1 MKKIIISIVL
11 LASFISNAQIH
22 NASGNIKT
30 KSSIEFTDEDYI
42 GFWSSEGTSH
52 IVIWK
57 DCNNNMQMAEFSA
70 TSGVPFDIVSLNFN
84 KTNLF
89 VKTNFKET
97 NWTTESE
104 FVFVDKSTLICTVS
118 GDGNAPLTYKKIR

>member
-1 MKKIIISIVL
+1 MKRIIVYTVL
-11 LASFISNAQIH
+11 LSSFLSIAQIH

-30 KSSIEFTDEDYI
+30 KSTIEFSNEDYI
-42 GFWSSEGTSH
+42 GFWSCEGTSH
-52 IVIWK
+52 FVIWK
-57 DCNNNMQMAEFSA
+57 DYNNNMQMAEFSA
-70 TSGVPFDIVSLNFN
+70 SSGTPLEIISLNFN

-104 FVFVDKSTLICTVS
+104 FVFKDKSTLICTVS
-118 GDGNAPLTYKKIR
+118 GDGNAPLTYKKVR

>member
-30 KSSIEFTDEDYI
+30 KSAIEFTDEDYI

-70 TSGVPFDIVSLNFN
+70 TSGMPLDIVSLNFN

-97 NWTTESE
+97 NFTTESE
-104 FVFVDKSTLICTVS
+104 FVFVDKSTIICTVS

>member
-30 KSSIEFTDEDYI
+30 KSAIEFTDEDYI

-57 DCNNNMQMAEFSA
+57 DCNNNIQIAEFSA
-70 TSGVPFDIVSLNFN
+70 TSGVPLEIVSLNFN

-97 NWTTESE
+97 NFTSESE

>member
-1 MKKIIISIVL
+1 MKKIIILTVL
-11 LASFISNAQIH
+11 LVSFISNAQIH

-30 KSSIEFTDEDYI
+30 KSAIEFTDEDYI

>member
-30 KSSIEFTDEDYI
+30 KSAIEFTDEDYI

>member
-1 MKKIIISIVL
+1 MKKVILLTVL
-11 LASFISNAQIH
+11 LSSFLSMAQIH
-22 NASGNIKT
+22 NASGTIKT
-30 KSSIEFTDEDYI
+30 KSAIEFTNEDYI
-42 GFWSSEGTSH
+42 GFWSCEGISH
-52 IVIWK
+52 VVIWK

-70 TSGVPFDIVSLNFN
+70 SSGTPLEIISLNFN

-97 NWTTESE
+97 NWTSESE
-104 FVFVDKSTLICTVS
+104 FVFKDKSTLICTVS

>member
-30 KSSIEFTDEDYI
+30 KSAIEFTDEDYI

-57 DCNNNMQMAEFSA
+57 DCNNNMQIAEFSA
-70 TSGVPFDIVSLNFN
+70 TSGVPLEIVSLNFN

-118 GDGNAPLTYKKIR
+118 GDGNAPLTYKKVR

>member
-30 KSSIEFTDEDYI
+30 KSAIEFTDEDYI

-104 FVFVDKSTLICTVS
+104 FVFIDKSTLICTVS

>member
-30 KSSIEFTDEDYI
+30 KSAIEFTDEDYI

-57 DCNNNMQMAEFSA
+57 DCNNNMQIAEFSA
-70 TSGVPFDIVSLNFN
+70 TSGVPLEIVSLNFN

-97 NWTTESE
+97 NFTSESE

-118 GDGNAPLTYKKIR
+118 GDGNAPLTYKKVR

>member
-1 MKKIIISIVL
+1 MKKALILIIFLS
-11 LASFISNAQIH
+11 SFISIAQIH
-22 NASGNIKT
+22 NVSGNIKT
-30 KSSIEFTDEDYI
+30 KSAIEFTNEDYI
-42 GFWSSEGTSH
+42 GFWSCEGTSH
-52 IVIWK
+52 FVIWK
-57 DCNNNMQMAEFSA
+57 DCNGNMQMAEFSA
-70 TSGVPFDIVSLNFN
+70 TSGVPLDIVSLNFN

-118 GDGNAPLTYKKIR
+118 GDGNSPLTYKKIR

>member
-1 MKKIIISIVL
+1 MKKVIILTVL
-11 LASFISNAQIH
+11 LASYITNAQIH

-30 KSSIEFTDEDYI
+30 KSSFVFTNEDYI
-42 GFWSSEGTSH
+42 GFWSSESSSH

-70 TSGVPFDIVSLNFN
+70 TSGTPLDIVTLNFN
-84 KTNLF
+84 KTNLY

-104 FVFVDKSTLICTVS
+104 FVFLDKSTLICTVS

>member
-1 MKKIIISIVL
+1 MKKALILTIL
-11 LASFISNAQIH
+11 LSSFVSNAQIH

-30 KSSIEFTDEDYI
+30 KSAIEFTNEDYI
-42 GFWSSEGTSH
+42 GFWSCEGTSNV
-52 IVIWK
+52 VIWK
-57 DCNNNMQMAEFSA
+57 DCNGNMQMAEFSA
-70 TSGVPFDIVSLNFN
+70 ASGVPLDIVSLNFN
-84 KTNLF
+84 KINLF

-97 NWTTESE
+97 NFTTESE

>member
-30 KSSIEFTDEDYI
+30 KSAIEFTDEDYI

-57 DCNNNMQMAEFSA
+57 DCNNNMQMAEFIA
-70 TSGVPFDIVSLNFN
+70 TSGMPLDIVSLDFN

-97 NWTTESE
+97 NFTTESE

>member
-30 KSSIEFTDEDYI
+30 KSAIEFTDEDYI
-42 GFWSSEGTSH
+42 GFWSSEGASH

-70 TSGVPFDIVSLNFN
+70 TSGVPLDIVSLNFN

-97 NWTTESE
+97 NFTTESE

>member
-1 MKKIIISIVL
+1 MKKLIILSILCSSIV
-11 LASFISNAQIH
+11 SIAQIH

-30 KSSIEFTDEDYI
+30 KSAIEFTNEDYI
-42 GFWSSEGTSH
+42 GFWSCEGTSH
-52 IVIWK
+52 VVIWK
-57 DCNNNMQMAEFSA
+57 DCNGNMQMAEFSA
-70 TSGVPFDIVSLNFN
+70 TSGVPLDIVSLNFN

>member
-1 MKKIIISIVL
+1 MKKALILIIFLS
-11 LASFISNAQIH
+11 SFISIAQIH
-22 NASGNIKT
+22 NVSGNIKT
-30 KSSIEFTDEDYI
+30 KSAIEFTNEDYI

-104 FVFVDKSTLICTVS
+104 FVFIDKSTLICTVS

>member
-1 MKKIIISIVL
+1 MKKALILIILLSSFLSI
-11 LASFISNAQIH
+11 AQIH

-30 KSSIEFTDEDYI
+30 KSAIEFTNEDYI
-42 GFWSSEGTSH
+42 GFWSCEGTSH
-52 IVIWK
+52 LVIWK
-57 DCNNNMQMAEFSA
+57 DCNGNMQMAEFSA
-70 TSGVPFDIVSLNFN
+70 TSGVPLDIVTLNFN

-89 VKTNFKET
+89 VKTNFKEN
-97 NWTTESE
+97 NWTVESE

>member
-1 MKKIIISIVL
+1 MKRIIVYTVL
-11 LASFISNAQIH
+11 LSSFLSIAQIH

-30 KSSIEFTDEDYI
+30 KSSIEFSNEDYI

-70 TSGVPFDIVSLNFN
+70 TSGV
-84 KTNLF
+84 
-89 VKTNFKET
+89 
-97 NWTTESE
+97 
-104 FVFVDKSTLICTVS
+104 LIS
-118 GDGNAPLTYKKIR
+118 G

>member
-1 MKKIIISIVL
+1 MKKIIVSIVL

-30 KSSIEFTDEDYI
+30 KSAIEFTDEDYI

>member
-30 KSSIEFTDEDYI
+30 KSAIEFTDEDYI

-97 NWTTESE
+97 NWTSESE
-104 FVFVDKSTLICTVS
+104 FIFVDKSTLICTVS

>member
-1 MKKIIISIVL
+1 MKKVILVSVL
-11 LASFISNAQIH
+11 LASLISNAQIH

-30 KSSIEFTDEDYI
+30 KSSFVFTNEDYI
-42 GFWSSEGTSH
+42 GFWSSESSSH

-70 TSGVPFDIVSLNFN
+70 TSGVPLDIVSLNFN
-84 KTNLF
+84 KINLF

-97 NWTTESE
+97 NFTTESE

-118 GDGNAPLTYKKIR
+118 GDGNAPLTYNKIK

>member
-1 MKKIIISIVL
+1 MKKVILVSVL
-11 LASFISNAQIH
+11 LASLISNAQIH

-30 KSSIEFTDEDYI
+30 KSSFVFTNEDYI
-42 GFWSSEGTSH
+42 GFWSSESSSH

-57 DCNNNMQMAEFSA
+57 DCNNNMQMAEFSS
-70 TSGVPFDIVSLNFN
+70 TSGTPLDIVTLNFN
-84 KTNLF
+84 KTNLY

-104 FVFVDKSTLICTVS
+104 YVFLDKSTLNCTIS
-118 GDGNAPLTYKKIR
+118 GDANTTVTYKKIR

>member
-1 MKKIIISIVL
+1 MKKIIISILL

-30 KSSIEFTDEDYI
+30 KSAIEFTDEDYI

>member
-1 MKKIIISIVL
+1 MKKVIILIVL
-11 LASFISNAQIH
+11 LSSFKSIAQIH

-30 KSSIEFTDEDYI
+30 KSAIEFTNDDYI
-42 GFWSSEGTSH
+42 GFWSCEETSH
-52 IVIWK
+52 IVFWK
-57 DCNNNMQMAEFSA
+57 DCSGNMQMAEFSA
-70 TSGVPFDIVSLNFN
+70 ISGAPFEIISLNFN
-84 KTNLF
+84 KTNLN

-97 NWTTESE
+97 NWISESE

>member
-1 MKKIIISIVL
+1 MKKALILIIFLS
-11 LASFISNAQIH
+11 SFISISQIH
-22 NASGNIKT
+22 NVSGNNKT
-30 KSSIEFTDEDYI
+30 KSAIEFTNEDYI
-42 GFWSSEGTSH
+42 GFWSCEGTSH
-52 IVIWK
+52 VVIWK
-57 DCNNNMQMAEFSA
+57 DCNGNMQMAEFSA
-70 TSGVPFDIVSLNFN
+70 TSGVPLDIVSLNFN